1 MRVLK
6 AAMVAAGLLAATPAL
21 AIDPVDLGATSC
33 KDFIAAGEENIS
45 YVMMWLDGY
54 YSTADAA
61 LVMDFDAMKVKGEK
75 LGAFCAANPDTMLTV
90 AAEPIWAPQ

>member
-6 AAMVAAGLLAATPAL
+6 AAMIAAGLFAATPAL
-21 AIDPVDLGATSC
+21 AVDPVDLAATSC
-33 KDFIAAGEENIS
+33 KDFLAAGQDNIS

-54 YSTADAA
+54 YATEDAEP
-61 LVMDFDAMKVKGEK
+61 VMDFDAMKGKAEK
-75 LGAFCAANPDTMLTV
+75 LGAYCAANPDAMLTA